1 MSEVHPFADGNGRT
15 SRLTMNAELESAGMI
30 RIVIPTG
37 YREDYLGT
45 LRAASNDGHFAGMV
59 SAFRHALRWTARMDF
74 SSRETA
80 EPLLEATNA
89 LIDPVTAVR
98 EGIKLQLP

>member
-1 MSEVHPFADGNGRT
+1 
-15 SRLTMNAELESAGMI
+15 MNAELESAGMI
-30 RIVIPTG
+30 GQLPTG
-37 YREDYLGT
+37 SREDYLGT

-80 EPLLEATNA
+80 EPLLEATTRSSTPSPRRA
-89 LIDPVTAVR
+89 R
-98 EGIKLQLP
+98 GSSLQLP